1 MKLSDFIRV
10 KMTAV
15 LPMVVAVLALSSC
28 GMVYEDE
35 GDCNTYCDVRFVY
48 DRNMEFADAF
58 ASKVEAVDLYVFDA
72 DGKFLRQVSERGDA
86 LKADGYRMPLD
97 LQPGQYTVLA
107 WCGLN
112 GELDS
117 YDVPEPT
124 PGVTTLQE
132 MQCRLAD
139 RQTTGGETVVGEID
153 NLFHGMTTFTLPD
166 EEGRHTYTVELTKN
180 TNNVRVVLQQNPKD
194 DSEPL
199 NSNDFVFTITDE
211 NGLLDYDNSVL
222 DDELLSYRPFYTAQG
237 TASINTGE
245 DDDDAITSVSTV
257 LAEFTVSRLF
267 KWEDKNRGARLTITK
282 AKPEDDGTYKTV
294 LSIPLV
300 DVALLV
306 KGYDNR
312 DMDDQEYLDRQDE
325 YNLIF
330 LLDENGIWTS
340 AQIIVNSWTVVYS
353 ETGLGSN

>member
-180 TNNVRVVLQQNPKD
+180 TNNVRVVLQNT
-194 DSEPL
+194 SGEPL
-199 NSNDFVFTITDE
+199 NVDDFVFTITDE

-222 DDELLSYRPFYTAQG
+222 DDELLSYHPFYTAQG
-237 TASINTGE
+237 TAGVDTG
-245 DDDDAITSVSTV
+245 DDSGAITSVSAAV
-257 LAEFTVSRLF
+257 AEFTVSRLF
-267 KWEDKNRGARLTITK
+267 KDKDTQTRLTITRLDPDN
-282 AKPEDDGTYKTV
+282 AGAYETV

-300 DVALLV
+300 DYALLV
-306 KGYDNR
+306 KGYYNR

-325 YNLIF
+325 YNLVFF
-330 LLDENGIWTS
+330 LDADGDWLS
-340 AQIIVNSWTVVYS
+340 SSIIINSWKVVLS

>member
-1 MKLSDFIRV
+1 MN
-10 KMTAV
+10 AV
-15 LPMVVAVLALSSC
+15 LPMLVAVLALSSC

-97 LQPGQYTVLA
+97 LQPGRYTVLA

-112 GELDS
+112 GTQDS
-117 YDVPEPT
+117 YDVPDAT
-124 PGVTTLQE
+124 PGVTTLEE

-139 RQTTGGETVVGEID
+139 REVMADKTAVDEID

-180 TNNVRVVLQQNPKD
+180 TNNVRVVLQNT
-194 DSEPL
+194 SGEPL
-199 NSNDFVFTITDE
+199 DVDDFVFTITDE

-222 DDELLSYRPFYTAQG
+222 DDELLTYRPFYTAHG
-237 TASINTGE
+237 TAGVDT
-245 DDDDAITSVSTV
+245 DDSDGAVTSVSAV
-257 LAEFTVSRLF
+257 VAEFTVSRLF
-267 KWEDKNRGARLTITK
+267 KDKDTRTMLTITK
-282 AKPEDDGTYKTV
+282 AEPESDGTYKTV
-294 LSIPLV
+294 LSIPLI
-300 DVALLV
+300 DYALLV
-306 KGYDNR
+306 KGYYNR

-325 YNLIF
+325 YNMTFFI
-330 LLDENGIWTS
+330 DANGNWLS
-340 AQIIVNSWTVVYS
+340 SSIIINSWRVVLS
-353 ETGLGSN
+353 EIGLGDGANSEMQ

>member
-97 LQPGQYTVLA
+97 LHPGQYTVLA

-180 TNNVRVVLQQNPKD
+180 TNNVRVVLQNT
-194 DSEPL
+194 SGEPL
-199 NSNDFVFTITDE
+199 NVDDFVFTITDE

-222 DDELLSYRPFYTAQG
+222 DDELLSYHPFYTAQG
-237 TASINTGE
+237 TAGVDTG
-245 DDDDAITSVSTV
+245 DGSGAITSVSAAV
-257 LAEFTVSRLF
+257 AEFTVSRLF
-267 KWEDKNRGARLTITK
+267 KDKDTQTRLTITRPDPDN
-282 AKPEDDGTYKTV
+282 AGAYETV

-300 DVALLV
+300 DYALLV
-306 KGYDNR
+306 KGYYNR
-312 DMDDQEYLDRQDE
+312 DMGDQEYLDRQDE
-325 YNLIF
+325 YNLVFF
-330 LLDENGIWTS
+330 LDADGDWLS
-340 AQIIVNSWTVVYS
+340 SSIIINSWKVVLS